1 MVILFQSTKL
11 SLSGSSILLI
21 WLHKLWC
28 NYRYTIIVWNL
39 SLKAYLNT
47 GTCFCYNEKKQK
59 RTVPMVWLPLYKM
72 KQPSTKYRQSIGRK
86 HLKMLTV
93 ITWAGNSKNVFSHLV
108 FQNLLIFCNNSFF
121 LLRKHMCELF
131 CWFVFIKRER
141 RGFILYSYFTIE
153 GYKPT
158 VNVTCQ
164 LRTEV
169 STQLCKD

>member
-47 GTCFCYNEKKQK
+47 GTCFCYNEKKKK
-59 RTVPMVWLPLYKM
+59 RTVPVVWLPLYKM

-121 LLRKHMCELF
+121 FFAEKTHVWVVLLICFYK
-131 CWFVFIKRER
+131 KREKR
-141 RGFILYSYFTIE
+141 LYFILVFHHRRI
-153 GYKPT
+153 
-158 VNVTCQ
+158 
-164 LRTEV
+164 
-169 STQLCKD
+169 

>member
-121 LLRKHMCELF
+121 FAEKTHVWVVLLICFYK
-131 CWFVFIKRER
+131 KREKR
-141 RGFILYSYFTIE
+141 LYFILVFHHRRI
-153 GYKPT
+153 
-158 VNVTCQ
+158 
-164 LRTEV
+164 
-169 STQLCKD
+169 